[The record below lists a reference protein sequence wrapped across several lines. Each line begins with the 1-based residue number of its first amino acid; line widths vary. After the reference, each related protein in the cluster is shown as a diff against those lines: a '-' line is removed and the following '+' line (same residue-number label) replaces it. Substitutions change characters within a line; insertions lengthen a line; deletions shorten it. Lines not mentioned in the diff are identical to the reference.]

1 MSWLHRLERWLGP
14 VALPHLTLYLV
25 VAQAFVYLT
34 ALLGLLDPSRVMLVP
49 AAVMAGEWWRLLT
62 FVADPPAAHWL
73 FLAFALYFLYL
84 SGSALEEQWG
94 TVRYNLFLLVGYFLV
109 VGTAFVTPY
118 APASNL
124 FIGGSI
130 FLAFAQL
137 NPTFTMYVFL
147 VLPIQ
152 IRWLALIAWLGFG
165 WSFATGD
172 LATRLSIAAALANY
186 FLFMGHDLWLSLRQ
200 GVRRA
205 RAGTERREGPQVRHR
220 CYVCGKTDLS
230 HPQLDFR
237 YCSKCAGDQCYCPE
251 HIRNHEHVLTDGD
264 AKKS

>member
-94 TVRYNLFLLVGYFLV
+94 TVRYNLFLLVGYLLV

-152 IRWLALIAWLGFG
+152 IRWLALIAWLGYG

-205 RAGTERREGPQVRHR
+205 RAAPNGARDRRSGIGATSAARRMSATRSSISATAPSAPATSATARSTSVTTNT
-220 CYVCGKTDLS
+220 C
-230 HPQLDFR
+230 
-237 YCSKCAGDQCYCPE
+237 
-251 HIRNHEHVLTDGD
+251 
-264 AKKS
+264 